1 MLTTYTNEDRD
12 AKGAVTLCLAS
23 FPVRDSNPGLLR
35 ANTRERW
42 PAACPS
48 VNSPYGDRTRVSSVK
63 TRYPDH
69 WTKGDPGALPA
80 PLPAAACRAPRG
92 TDRCGIRTHARRLV
106 PETSALDRSA
116 KRPWHGEREREREAR
131 PDCAAVDS
139 YHERRDDGGIRTH
152 ARRPVP

>member
-63 TRYPDH
+63 TRYPNH
-69 WTKGDPGALPA
+69 WTKEEKSSIADLN
-80 PLPAAACRAPRG
+80 
-92 TDRCGIRTHARRLV
+92 H
-106 PETSALDRSA
+106 
-116 KRPWHGEREREREAR
+116 RP
-131 PDCAAVDS
+131 
-139 YHERRDDGGIRTH
+139 YHY
-152 ARRPVP
+152 

>member
-69 WTKGDPGALPA
+69 WTKGDQPVSLSLFSPLALTAVGFEP
-80 PLPAAACRAPRG
+80 
-92 TDRCGIRTHARRLV
+92 T
-106 PETSALDRSA
+106 PED
-116 KRPWHGEREREREAR
+116 
-131 PDCAAVDS
+131 
-139 YHERRDDGGIRTH
+139 
-152 ARRPVP
+152 